1 VDAAGV
7 SDYGRTVPKLVARL
21 LVLVAMLLMP
31 LGMAS
36 APAAAQH
43 HAAMAMDMQHCPDP
57 APVHKDKGGIAVC
70 TMACASALP
79 ALDVAQREPVAPRE
93 ELVAVH
99 AVQALDGLHPETAT
113 PPPKLG

>member
-7 SDYGRTVPKLVARL
+7 SGYGGIVPTLVARL
-21 LVLVAMLLMP
+21 LVLAAMLLMP

-36 APAAAQH
+36 APAAARH

-79 ALDVAQREPVAPRE
+79 ALNVAQREPVAPRE

>member
-7 SDYGRTVPKLVARL
+7 SGYGGIVPTLVARL
-21 LVLVAMLLMP
+21 LVLAAMLLMP
-31 LGMAS
+31 LGMAG
-36 APAAAQH
+36 APAAARH

-79 ALDVAQREPVAPRE
+79 ALNVAQREPVAPRE

-113 PPPKLG
+113 PPPKLD